1 MKKEELVKN
10 KLTDI
15 QKLLVMLNL
24 FGFKIEEVNEKRF
37 LSFKY
42 SEKANTEI
50 GLFCEYKLYTFLY
63 GIDDKIILNLMKIF
77 SEKIKIAGFCL
88 KHIESNCTNLSSPDF
103 ISSTINNIRTCY
115 VTICFSSFKEEHK
128 DFHKRIGGIEK
139 ISKEL
144 AVEVADEIIS
154 YKDILCLFSKE
165 KADLIKNIFD
175 MAEKKIVIKKDI
187 GFFKLE
193 F

>member
-1 MKKEELVKN
+1 MKYPSKEELVKN
-10 KLTDI
+10 ELTDI

-24 FGFKIEEVNEKRF
+24 FYFKLPIIKDTEYNGYEYELTSSILSIFNSENHDKLLNTINEKINNTELKVKFIESRYDRDYSIYPIFNYLGVYEQYNISICFYDVGRNENIAKSFIEE
-37 LSFKY
+37 
-42 SEKANTEI
+42 
-50 GLFCEYKLYTFLY
+50 
-63 GIDDKIILNLMKIF
+63 IDILNKL
-77 SEKIKIAGFCL
+77 
-88 KHIESNCTNLSSPDF
+88 
-103 ISSTINNIRTCY
+103 
-115 VTICFSSFKEEHK
+115 
-128 DFHKRIGGIEK
+128 
-139 ISKEL
+139 SKEL